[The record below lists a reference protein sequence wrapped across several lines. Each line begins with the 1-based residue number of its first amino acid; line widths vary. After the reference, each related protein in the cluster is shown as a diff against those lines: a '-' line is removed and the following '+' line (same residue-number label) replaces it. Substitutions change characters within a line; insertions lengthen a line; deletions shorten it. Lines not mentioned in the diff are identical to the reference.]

1 MASDNITDIKKYRIN
16 QKGFHKYIHGKYL
29 RNQDII

>member
-16 QKGFHKYIHGKYL
+16 QKGFINIYMA
-29 RNQDII
+29 NT